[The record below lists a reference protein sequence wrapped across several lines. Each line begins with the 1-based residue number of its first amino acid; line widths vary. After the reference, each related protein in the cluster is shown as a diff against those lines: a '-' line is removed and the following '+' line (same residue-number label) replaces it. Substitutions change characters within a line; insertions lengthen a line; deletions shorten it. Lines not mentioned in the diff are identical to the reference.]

1 MAPKGSGTISRY
13 SLVEV
18 GVASLEEVCHCGG
31 GFEVSFAQASLQCNT
46 KSTSCY
52 LQDVELSATSL
63 AHVCLHTTLSHHDD
77 NGLNLENYKLL
88 PQ

>member
-31 GFEVSFAQASLQCNT
+31 GFELSFAQASLECDT
-46 KSTSCY
+46 KSLPGT
-52 LQDVELSATSL
+52 
-63 AHVCLHTTLSHHDD
+63 
-77 NGLNLENYKLL
+77 YKM
-88 PQ
+88 